1 VTAEPIRDDLLD
13 PQRILADLPED
24 ERGVFLAQYRQA
36 VEEAR
41 DPASWK
47 DLWRVLRLWRFHA
60 QAIAEPGYWE
70 AREAARGPVTDG
82 IYLEEAVRLYR
93 PAS

>member
-1 VTAEPIRDDLLD
+1 MTAEPIRDDPLD

-24 ERGVFLAQYRQA
+24 ERGFFLSQYREA

-41 DPASWK
+41 DPAGWK
-47 DLWRVLRLWRFHA
+47 QLRRVLWLWSMHA
-60 QAIAEPGYWE
+60 QAVKSPGYGE
-70 AREAARGPVTDG
+70 ALEAASGPVSG
-82 IYLEEAVRLYR
+82 GMSLEEAVRRYR